1 MWPDDIEHVKQMFII
16 RWIHKGPLENIDM
29 KSAVTDEKS
38 TSGIQVER
46 VPDRAVDGLPTM
58 YCFDT
63 CPFCFKVKAL
73 LGSRGIAYSKVE
85 VDPTFKTQLKWSDWG
100 KVPIYVDSDGTQVN
114 DSNHILHY
122 IDSTGDNSFPREG
135 EDPQQDHWMDFSNQI
150 LGKSIVAV
158 IYTSYRTSV
167 QALDYVTKVDNF
179 SFGSRLI
186 NKWVGGFIM
195 RMVGKSRAK
204 MFELPPRDNLQYQL
218 DVMSEGIQG
227 NFFGDKEPN
236 GADFANFGI
245 LRSMQGLYGFDI
257 VQKHPVISTWYN
269 SMQKHSGV

>member
-1 MWPDDIEHVKQMFII
+1 MPTPMAV
-16 RWIHKGPLENIDM
+16 ENEEREA
-29 KSAVTDEKS
+29 S
-38 TSGIQVER
+38 SGVQDKRVPER
-46 VPDRAVDGLPTM
+46 VVNGLPTM
-58 YCFDT
+58 YCFET

-73 LGSRGIAYSKVE
+73 LGSRGVEYSKVE
-85 VDPTFKTQLKWSDWG
+85 VDPTFKTQLKWSEWG
-100 KVPIYVDSDGTQVN
+100 KVPVFVDVDGTQVN

-122 IDSTGDNSFPREG
+122 IDSNGADSFPRMG
-135 EDPQQDHWMDFSNQI
+135 EDSEQDRWMDFSNRV

-186 NKWVGGFIM
+186 NKWFGGLIM

-204 MFELPPRDNLQYQL
+204 MFDLPPRENLQHQL
-218 DVMSEGIQG
+218 DLMSEGIRG
-227 NFFGDKEPN
+227 DFFGENEPN

-245 LRSMQGLYGFDI
+245 LRSMQGLNGFDI
-257 VQKHPVISTWYN
+257 VEGHQVVSGWYTR
-269 SMQKHSGV
+269 MQKLSGVF

>member
-1 MWPDDIEHVKQMFII
+1 MI
-16 RWIHKGPLENIDM
+16 RWIHKGPLEGIAM
-29 KSAVTDEKS
+29 KAAVIDEKP
-38 TSGIQVER
+38 TSGVQLER
-46 VPDRAVDGLPTM
+46 VPERTVDGLPTM
-58 YCFDT
+58 YCFET

-73 LGSRGIAYSKVE
+73 LGSRGIDYSKVE
-85 VDPTFKTQLKWSDWG
+85 VDPTFKTQLKWSDWA
-100 KVPIYVDSDGTQVN
+100 KVPIYVDIDGTQVN

-122 IDSTGDNSFPREG
+122 IDSTGENLFPREG
-135 EDPQQDHWMDFSNQI
+135 EDAQQDYWMDFSNQT

-179 SFGSRLI
+179 SFSSRLI
-186 NKWVGGFIM
+186 NKWAGGFIM

-218 DVMSEGIQG
+218 DNMSEGIQG
-227 NFFGDKEPN
+227 KFFGDEEPN

-245 LRSMQGLYGFDI
+245 LRSMQGLHGFDI
-257 VQKHPVISTWYN
+257 VQNHPVISKWYN